1 MSAGDPRG
9 GGGGGARLG
18 GPDPRGREGRGSR
31 GHPPSTPDS
40 RAVPVDPCP
49 GSGLPPLCVPLL
61 GSVPPPPLARGSRSG
76 LPPAPRDAG
85 GSRSCPSRLRGAET
99 PTGLETRG
107 DGDGRGDPPPALPP
121 LPNYSAGAGV
131 GEIGGRSMPRAQP
144 QGARVDRHP
153 PPPPRPGPP
162 LPGPCPPPPPRP
174 LAAELANA
182 HPPHARAATGC
193 GHRPQPLCPPVSPA
207 DPSPC
212 GPRGTCEPPQ
222 RGSGCW
228 RGSQRQGPPG
238 AGRSWGAVARASPPA
253 HEGPAALLVPDALA
267 CHRLSSSPRQAGG
280 AGRSRPAAA
289 AALSTFLAA
298 GGLFSLPGAPAPGQV
313 FTEQP
318 ALLWALPRQ
327 HRTGV
332 PLPVP
337 SAPRRVSGMGSAPRA
352 PYPLPW
358 PWHPGQCPVPWRR
371 VHSCASVWLPPFLGM
386 LLQGYFE

>member
-9 GGGGGARLG
+9 GGGGGRGWGVRTLGAGRGAGAVDTPPQRRTAGLSPWILVPGRVSPRSVSPSSGLCPPPPSLGAAARGSPPLPG
-18 GPDPRGREGRGSR
+18 MLEGPDPAPHGFGVLRLQRGWRPEATGTG
-31 GHPPSTPDS
+31 
-40 RAVPVDPCP
+40 
-49 GSGLPPLCVPLL
+49 
-61 GSVPPPPLARGSRSG
+61 
-76 LPPAPRDAG
+76 AG
-85 GSRSCPSRLRGAET
+85 TRRLRCRRSRIIQ
-99 PTGLETRG
+99 PGLGWGKLGG
-107 DGDGRGDPPPALPP
+107 DRCP
-121 LPNYSAGAGV
+121 
-131 GEIGGRSMPRAQP
+131 ERSL
-144 QGARVDRHP
+144 RVLGWIDT

-332 PLPVP
+332 PLRVP